1 MDNSDLAKRMKTYES
16 VPKNSLIRR
25 MPVIIR
31 IDGKAFHTFTR
42 CFEKPFDSLL
52 IKTMQD
58 TMKYLCVNIQGCV
71 LGYHQSDEISLLLID
86 YKSLNTEAFFGYEV
100 QKVCSVTAS
109 IATLI
114 FNRNF
119 EANIDMFGRE
129 NIEDWDEG
137 GTNRRL
143 SDNERK
149 ILKQHEVYYKAKIR
163 GAMFDSRCFNLTKEE
178 VTNYFYWRQ
187 LDAIRNSIQMLG
199 QSCFTQKQL
208 QNKSCNEIKEMLLKE
223 KGVNWDDY
231 PTVMKR
237 GSCVKYCGS
246 DWVAD
251 DNIPIFAGEDRE
263 YIDKLVYIGE

>member
-1 MDNSDLAKRMKTYES
+1 
-16 VPKNSLIRR
+16 
-25 MPVIIR
+25 
-31 IDGKAFHTFTR
+31 
-42 CFEKPFDSLL
+42 
-52 IKTMQD
+52 
-58 TMKYLCVNIQGCV
+58 
-71 LGYHQSDEISLLLID
+71 
-86 YKSLNTEAFFGYEV
+86 
-100 QKVCSVTAS
+100 
-109 IATLI
+109 
-114 FNRNF
+114 
-119 EANIDMFGRE
+119 
-129 NIEDWDEG
+129 
-137 GTNRRL
+137 
-143 SDNERK
+143 
-149 ILKQHEVYYKAKIR
+149 
-163 GAMFDSRCFNLTKEE
+163 MFDSRCFNLTKEE